1 MKTGYMKNALLIIG
15 FLLFVLGILS
25 LVLSM
30 LGLQFQ
36 FLAWTDR
43 WGRLI
48 GLVIRLSMIIFGI
61 ALAYLGR
68 TDWRQEED

>member
-1 MKTGYMKNALLIIG
+1 MKNTLLIVG

-25 LVLSM
+25 LVLSL

-36 FLAWTDR
+36 FLAWIDS
-43 WGRLI
+43 GSRLT

-61 ALAYLGR
+61 AMAYLGR
-68 TDWRQEED
+68 TDWSQEND